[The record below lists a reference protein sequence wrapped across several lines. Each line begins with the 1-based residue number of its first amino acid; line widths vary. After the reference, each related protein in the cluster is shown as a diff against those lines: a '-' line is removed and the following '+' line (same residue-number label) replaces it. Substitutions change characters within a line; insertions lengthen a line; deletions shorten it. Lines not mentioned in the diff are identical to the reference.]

1 MNYVGKIKE
10 YLKQEIEAIESL
22 DLDKVSEVMNV
33 LENAR
38 LNGRRI
44 YICGN
49 GGSAADSQ
57 HLAAA
62 HPVGGT

>member
-38 LNGRRI
+38 INGRRI
-44 YICGN
+44 Y
-49 GGSAADSQ
+49 
-57 HLAAA
+57 
-62 HPVGGT
+62 V